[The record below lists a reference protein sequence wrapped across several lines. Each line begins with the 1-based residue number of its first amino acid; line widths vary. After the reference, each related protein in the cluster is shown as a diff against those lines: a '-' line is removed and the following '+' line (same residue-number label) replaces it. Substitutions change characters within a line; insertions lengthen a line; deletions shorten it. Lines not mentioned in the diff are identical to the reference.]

1 MWRRSI
7 AAMRIRLPLLILLMC
22 FRVAGAEDAVT
33 VRWPSKADA
42 ALPAGPAAG
51 RMVLLLKSTRCRE
64 SGDPC
69 QAPFFSDPQP
79 VLSVPVAGFGP
90 GGSVRLGPDAQA
102 WPGPLD
108 GFTGPF
114 DVQAVFKRNRQD
126 GSLLAPGNL
135 ISQVIRVEFDP
146 DTDQAIELD
155 LQSAVA
161 SGDPPVSRD
170 LVIIDEPSPMLTR
183 ALGRA
188 THHRAAVV
196 LPPGYHEVDHPR
208 RMWPTVYVIPG
219 FGGTLGFAAELQR
232 LLSLPGA
239 VQSLPQAVHVVL
251 DPSGPFGHHGFA
263 DSVMNGPRGAAL
275 VQELV
280 PMLEERFRLVRR
292 PEARLLTGH
301 SSGGWS
307 SLWLQ
312 LTNPDFFGGCWSS
325 APDPVDF
332 SAFQHNDLYRDPNL
346 FHDAEGE
353 PRPSFRR
360 PVGPLEKVLMSVQEE
375 MGVERAIDPAGGSGQ
390 QWDAW
395 QAMFGMPDPATGM
408 PARLADPAS
417 GAIDHRLVDES
428 WSAYDIARLVER
440 RWSRLWP
447 VLRDKVRLLV
457 GDRDEFYLERAVQ
470 RLKAKVEALR
480 AATQAEAATGKPSG
494 FMEILPGATHGSAA
508 SIARGRFALDM
519 REHLKRHGLGD

>member
-1 MWRRSI
+1 
-7 AAMRIRLPLLILLMC
+7 MRILVKPLMLLTIV
-22 FRVAGAEDAVT
+22 RIALGEDAAV
-33 VRWPSKADA
+33 VRFPAEFAGS
-42 ALPAGPAAG
+42 LPAGPAAG

-64 SGDPC
+64 PGEPC
-69 QAPFFSDPQP
+69 RAPFFSDPQP
-79 VLSVPVAGFGP
+79 VLSVPVAGLTA
-90 GGSVRLGPDAQA
+90 GGSVRLGPDATA

-108 GFTGPF
+108 RFTGAF

-135 ISQVIRVEFDP
+135 VSDVVRVDFDP
-146 DTDQAIELD
+146 GSDQTVELS
-155 LQSAVA
+155 LKEAVRPEPLPTA
-161 SGDPPVSRD
+161 RD
-170 LVIIDEPSPMLTR
+170 LVLVEEPSPMLTR
-183 ALGRA
+183 ATGRPVS
-188 THHRAAVV
+188 HRAAVV
-196 LPPGYHEVDHPR
+196 LPPGYHDVAHAR
-208 RMWPTVYVIPG
+208 RIWPTIYVIPG
-219 FGGTLGFAAELQR
+219 FGGRLGSAAEIQR

-239 VQSLPQAVHVVL
+239 ANSLPQAVHVVL
-251 DPSGPFGHHGFA
+251 DPSSPFGHHGFA

-280 PMLEERFRLVRR
+280 PFLEDRFRLVRK

-332 SAFQHNDLYRDPNL
+332 SAFQHNDLYRDGNL
-346 FHDAEGE
+346 FQDPQGE

-375 MGVERAIDPAGGSGQ
+375 MGVERAIDPSGGSGQ

-395 QAMFGMPDPATGM
+395 QAMFGTPDPVTGM
-408 PARLADPAS
+408 PARLADPET
-417 GAIDHRLVDES
+417 GVIDRALVEQS
-428 WSAYDIARLVER
+428 WSSYDISKLVES

-457 GDRDEFYLERAVQ
+457 GDRDEFYLERAVR
-470 RLKAKVEALR
+470 RLKEKVQVLRSATETDPGAAKP
-480 AATQAEAATGKPSG
+480 TG
-494 FMEILPGATHGSAA
+494 FIEIVPQATHGSMAA
-508 SIARGRFALDM
+508 IARGRFAIDM
-519 REHLKRHGLGD
+519 REHLRRHGLGE